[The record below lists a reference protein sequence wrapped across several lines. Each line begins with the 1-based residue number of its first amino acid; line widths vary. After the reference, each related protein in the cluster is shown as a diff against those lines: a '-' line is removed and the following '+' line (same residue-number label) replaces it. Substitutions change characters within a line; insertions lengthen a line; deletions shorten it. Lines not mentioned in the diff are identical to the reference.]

1 MASAI
6 GLRVYR
12 IGVHAR
18 GNPSLAAFDDDGLS
32 QSVPDF
38 IAAFMKLHSS
48 VVQHDALERS
58 WYFEEKDE
66 DGPGNSQGY
75 VHYGTFGFES
85 NFIDTKTKKHNYR
98 RKTTDIE
105 EISLFYEFWCP
116 ENSSFGFATFQSF
129 QGRSCIGLVMT
140 KMKEA
145 FENAN
150 PDHILSFK
158 KLLPN
163 DAKGSA
169 YYSAPVKQLRLIKRN
184 ASSDIADR
192 YFDNPSPEP
201 IDFEI
206 IMSARRRRNLGD
218 LTSLLKSV
226 KSGGA
231 KSVITH
237 DGIDFPE
244 AVAEIRVGNRTR
256 RVGVLGFNGD
266 AGVIDVTDVI
276 VRGSD
281 GHPTFE
287 SLKKESDTILRD
299 FYNTMEGSKE

>member
-18 GNPSLAAFDDDGLS
+18 GKSSLVAFDDEKLN

-38 IAAFMKLHSS
+38 ITAFMKLHNS
-48 VVQHDALERS
+48 VVQNDALERS

-85 NFIDTKTKKHNYR
+85 DFIDTKTKKKNYR

-105 EISLFYEFWCP
+105 EIPLFYEFWCP
-116 ENSSFGFATFQSF
+116 DQSAFGLATFQSF
-129 QGRSCIGLVMT
+129 QGRSCISLVMT

-169 YYSAPVKQLRLIKRN
+169 YYSAPVKQLRLIKRK

-206 IMSARRRRNLGD
+206 IMSARRRKNLGD

-226 KSGGA
+226 RSDGA
-231 KSVITH
+231 KTIITH
-237 DGIDFPE
+237 DGIEFSE

-256 RVGVLGFNGD
+256 RVGVLGFNGE

-276 VRGSD
+276 VRGAD

-287 SLKKESDTILRD
+287 SLKKESDSILRD
-299 FYNTMEGSKE
+299 FFETLEGSKE

>member
-1 MASAI
+1 
-6 GLRVYR
+6 
-12 IGVHAR
+12 
-18 GNPSLAAFDDDGLS
+18 
-32 QSVPDF
+32 
-38 IAAFMKLHSS
+38 
-48 VVQHDALERS
+48 
-58 WYFEEKDE
+58 
-66 DGPGNSQGY
+66 
-75 VHYGTFGFES
+75 
-85 NFIDTKTKKHNYR
+85 
-98 RKTTDIE
+98 
-105 EISLFYEFWCP
+105 
-116 ENSSFGFATFQSF
+116 
-129 QGRSCIGLVMT
+129 
-140 KMKEA
+140 
-145 FENAN
+145 
-150 PDHILSFK
+150 
-158 KLLPN
+158 
-163 DAKGSA
+163 
-169 YYSAPVKQLRLIKRN
+169 
-184 ASSDIADR
+184 
-192 YFDNPSPEP
+192 
-201 IDFEI
+201 
-206 IMSARRRRNLGD
+206 MSARRRRNLGD

>member
-12 IGVHAR
+12 IGVHKR
-18 GNPSLAAFDDDGLS
+18 GNPPLIPFDDDDLQKPVQEFIG
-32 QSVPDF
+32 DF
-38 IAAFMKLHSS
+38 ITSHAT
-48 VVQHDALERS
+48 VIQNDALERS
-58 WYFEEKDE
+58 WYFEERGE
-66 DGPGNSQGY
+66 GGSGNSQGY

-85 NFIDTKTKKHNYR
+85 NFIDTKTKKHHYR

-105 EISLFYEFWCP
+105 EIPLFYEFWCP
-116 ENSSFGFATFQSF
+116 EACSFGFVSFQSF
-129 QGRSCIGLVMT
+129 QGRSCIGLVMS

-145 FENAN
+145 FESAN
-150 PDHILSFK
+150 PEHILSFK

-169 YYSAPVKQLRLIKRN
+169 YYSAPVKQLRLIKRK
-184 ASSDIADR
+184 ASSDITDR

-201 IDFEI
+201 IDLEI
-206 IMSARRRRNLGD
+206 IMSARRRKSLGD

-226 KSGGA
+226 KSRDN
-231 KSVITH
+231 SVIMH
-237 DGIDFPE
+237 DGIEFPE

-256 RVGVLGFNGD
+256 KVGVLGFNGE
-266 AGVIDVTDVI
+266 AGVIDITDVI

-281 GHPTFE
+281 GHPTFA

-299 FYNTMEGSKE
+299 FYSAIEGSKE